1 MPEAKILTGSHK
13 GHTHY
18 ECGMCNQWFE
28 TEKELKEHNM
38 KAHPKEMAAMQ
49 H

>member
-1 MPEAKILTGSHK
+1 MPEAKITTGSHQ

-28 TEKELKEHNM
+28 TETELKEHNM
-38 KAHPKEMAAMQ
+38 KAHPEKIPAM
-49 H
+49 